1 MYGMKRISV
10 FCGSSRGSDD
20 IFEKQAFRLGET
32 LASRNIELVY
42 GGTNIGLMNAVA
54 DGALSCGGK
63 VTGVLPRFIRDRGIA
78 HPNLTELVLVDTM
91 HERKNKMHELSDG
104 IIALPGGFG
113 TMEEFFEML
122 TWGQLGLHRKP
133 AGILNINGFYD
144 PLIDLASKMKAC
156 GFIRE
161 SNRQMFLISNNIET
175 LLNMMEDYI
184 APAMDKLSAARED
197 LLA

>member
-1 MYGMKRISV
+1 MHVIKRISV
-10 FCGSSRGSDD
+10 FCGSSSGNDG

-32 LASRNIELVY
+32 LALRNIELVY

-54 DGALSCGGK
+54 DGALTMGGR

-78 HPNLTELVLVDTM
+78 HSGLTELVIVDTM
-91 HERKNKMHELSDG
+91 HERKSKMHELSDG

-113 TMEEFFEML
+113 TLEEFFEML

-144 PLIDLASKMKAC
+144 PLITLASAMKAN
-156 GFIRE
+156 GFIKE
-161 SNRQMFLISNNIET
+161 SSRRMLLISDNIDT
-175 LLNMMEDYI
+175 LLDLMQDYT
-184 APAMDKLSAARED
+184 APAVDKWSIPGGFQA
-197 LLA
+197 

>member
-1 MYGMKRISV
+1 M
-10 FCGSSRGSDD
+10 
-20 IFEKQAFRLGET
+20 
-32 LASRNIELVY
+32 
-42 GGTNIGLMNAVA
+42 GGR
-54 DGALSCGGK
+54 
-63 VTGVLPRFIRDRGIA
+63 VTGVLPRFIRDKGIA

-144 PLIDLASKMKAC
+144 PLIALASAMKSN

-161 SNRQMFLISNNIET
+161 SSRQMLLISDNINT
-175 LLNMMEDYI
+175 LLDMMEDYT
-184 APAMDKLSAARED
+184 APAIDKWSTTRD